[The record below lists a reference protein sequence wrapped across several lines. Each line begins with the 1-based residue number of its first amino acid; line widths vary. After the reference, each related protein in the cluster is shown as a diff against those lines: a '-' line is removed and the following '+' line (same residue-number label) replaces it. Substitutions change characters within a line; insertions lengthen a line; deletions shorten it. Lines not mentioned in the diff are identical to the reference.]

1 MEILFPRTVA
11 EMQALLAAQPTGRI
25 IAGGTDLWVRHR
37 RLPAPPVLFSVERL
51 EELRQVE
58 MRTDGLFIGAGVT
71 YQQLLDLPTLE
82 DGFPALRQAIAVVG
96 SPPIRHSGTLVGNV
110 CTASP
115 AGDTLPP
122 LYALEAF
129 VEVAGPEG
137 RRSLPIA
144 EFIEGPGRTALVAG
158 EFVTGVHVP
167 RPENQTGSAY
177 FKVGRRKALAIS
189 IVSLAAKWELLE
201 DKTIKYMKLA
211 WGSVG
216 PTVVQLPQVESFLQ
230 GKPLTDEVMRH
241 AGALVKEGVTPIDD
255 IRASAAYRRQLA
267 GNLLLH
273 LSESKLVQ

>member
-11 EMQALLAAQPTGRI
+11 EMQALLATQPNGRV
-25 IAGGTDLWVRHR
+25 IAGGTDYWVQHR
-37 RLPAPPVLFSVERL
+37 RLSMPSVLFSVERL

-58 MRTDGLFIGAGVT
+58 MRADGLFIGAGVT
-71 YQQLLDLPTLE
+71 YQELLDFPTLE
-82 DGFPALRQAIAVVG
+82 ECFPVLRQAVAVVG

-122 LYALEAF
+122 LYVLGAS
-129 VEVAGPEG
+129 VEVAGRQG
-137 RRSLPIA
+137 RHSLAIA
-144 EFIEGPGRTALVAG
+144 DFITGHGRTALNSG

-167 RPENQTGSAY
+167 RPENQTSSSY

-189 IVSLAAKWELLE
+189 IASLAAKWELQA
-201 DKTIKYMKLA
+201 DKTIKHMKLA

-216 PTVVQLPQVESFLQ
+216 PTVVQLPQVERFLQ
-230 GKPLTDEVMRH
+230 GKRLSDAVLRH
-241 AGALVKEGVTPIDD
+241 AGALVQEGVTPIDD

-267 GNLLLH
+267 SNLLLY
-273 LSESKLVQ
+273 LSDCKFLQ